1 MAEIA
6 EKPPARI
13 ISALSALS
21 AGQKRKL
28 SSARNKNKYSVG
40 DTLSTLIHSALT
52 NQPISGNYTE
62 EEWQRCFDMALAQNV
77 LAMTFP
83 AMTAL
88 PKEQRPS
95 FVLWSKWMAYAQSVA
110 EQSQYK
116 CEVVKK
122 IGAWLAEDELSTT
135 LIKGFSISVLY
146 PRLELREFSDIDIF
160 SGKDYDAVNACFAK
174 HGVKVDSVDG
184 HHAYLKV
191 DGISVEHHFAFSNT
205 KVKDGLLGPEE
216 TLKQLAV
223 KNQQPTSIPGIYF
236 PTPAFTALF
245 VGWHAYEH
253 FLQEKIQLRHVIDWV
268 LALRALTPSDAVVVR
283 QTIENA
289 TWSRF
294 ADTLTA
300 IAIHQLGLP
309 QEWFPANE
317 IEIANSID
325 EVQEQ
330 MVWDDIINTLH
341 TPHSHNSNSRR
352 ISIGKRILKNSWKYK
367 AFANISAQE
376 ALWKDVVGHFKS
388 KIKRPQI

>member
-1 MAEIA
+1 MEQLLVDLINATLCERPLNTTVI
-6 EKPPARI
+6 EDV
-13 ISALSALS
+13 SES
-21 AGQKRKL
+21 KL
-28 SSARNKNKYSVG
+28 
-40 DTLSTLIHSALT
+40 
-52 NQPISGNYTE
+52 
-62 EEWQRCFDMALAQNV
+62 QRCFDIALQQNV

-83 AMTAL
+83 AMSSL
-88 PKEQRPS
+88 PRELRPS
-95 FVLWSKWMAYAQSVA
+95 FTLWSKWIAYAQSIS

-116 CEVVKK
+116 REVVKK
-122 IGAWLAEDELSTT
+122 MGSWLANDGLSTVI
-135 LIKGFSISVLY
+135 IKGFSLSVLY
-146 PRLELREFSDIDIF
+146 PNPELREFSDIDIF
-160 SGKDYDAVNACFAK
+160 SGENYAAVNACFAK
-174 HGVKVDSVDG
+174 HGVPVDSVDG
-184 HHAYLKV
+184 HHAYLKM
-191 DGISVEHHFAFSNT
+191 DGISVEHHFAFHNT
-205 KVKDGLLGPEE
+205 KVKRGLEGPEK
-216 TLKQLAV
+216 TLQDLAM
-223 KNQQPTSIPGIYF
+223 KDWQTTSIKGICF
-236 PTPAFTALF
+236 PNSMFTALF

-330 MVWDDIINTLH
+330 MVWDDIINAVQ
-341 TPHSHNSNSRR
+341 TPKSSNSNLRR
-352 ISIGKRILKNSWKYK
+352 LSIGKRILKNSWKYK